1 MAGAPRPNIGPSSP
15 PRLRAPNGGAS
26 PRFWRPCRR
35 SVSTRISSGSSRAK
49 RRVMYLIDT
58 DVISEARKGDRANS
72 GVIGF
77 FKEIVEAGSLAFVA
91 SVTIGEL
98 RRGVE
103 LIRRRGDVHQRKV
116 SRGGWKT
123 SSMGSP
129 SASCPSTPTRR
140 RSGEGSLDKQIAAIA
155 LVNDLTLAT
164 RNVADFQG
172 LVRV

>member
-1 MAGAPRPNIGPSSP
+1 
-15 PRLRAPNGGAS
+15 
-26 PRFWRPCRR
+26 
-35 SVSTRISSGSSRAK
+35 
-49 RRVMYLIDT
+49 MYLIDT
-58 DVISEARKGDRANS
+58 NVISEARKGDRANS

-103 LIRRRGDVHQRKV
+103 LIRRRGDLHQAERLE
-116 SRGGWKT
+116 GWLENVVD
-123 SSMGSP
+123 GFAERILP
-129 SASCPSTPTRR
+129 FDADAAQVWGRLRVPDPDHA
-140 RSGEGSLDKQIAAIA
+140 LDKQIAAIA

-172 LVRV
+172 LVRVRNPFASARPRE